1 MSRQKVKM
9 VRKIKGKTLQK
20 GKIKG
25 LEREKLCCKSG
36 RLFCYKLR
44 QTLLW
49 IRAAIKNQGRF
60 YCKLGQLLQIRAKQQ
75 FTVDANQFTE
85 NLQNDFT
92 DIAWL
97 RM

>member
-9 VRKIKGKTLQK
+9 VRKIKGKPLQK
-20 GKIKG
+20 RKTKG
-25 LEREKLCCKSG
+25 LERETLCCKSG
-36 RLFCYKLR
+36 SLFYYKLR
-44 QTLLW
+44 QTLLQ

-75 FTVDANQFTE
+75 FTIDTNQFTE

-92 DIAWL
+92 GLAWL